1 MRLDETRVWLF
12 TFKTDQGDVQFP
24 MRAETREQAG
34 DQMQKTLQRMQAEL
48 AMDFPKTQPAME
60 LNIPSDMLTPTVAL
74 NVPTSIPPEVLE
86 LRIDTLLGDM
96 GAGALKGKAKA
107 DTIKAWTTYDFNENN
122 YTAIITELELI
133 QSGQKEIPA
142 KKK

>member
-34 DQMQKTLQRMQAEL
+34 DQMQKTLQRMIAEL
-48 AMDFPKTQPAME
+48 AMDFPKTQPTIE
-60 LNIPSDMLTPTVAL
+60 IPTPEPIL
-74 NVPTSIPPEVLE
+74 NVPTIVPPEVLE

-107 DTIKAWTTYDFNENN
+107 DTIKLWTGFDFNEAN
-122 YTAIITELELI
+122 YTSIITELELLRT
-133 QSGQKEIPA
+133 GQKEIPA

>member
-1 MRLDETRVWLF
+1 MRLDEQKVFLF
-12 TFKTDQGDVQFP
+12 TFKTDQGDVAFP
-24 MRAETREQAG
+24 MRAETAQEAG
-34 DQMQKTLQRMQAEL
+34 EKMAKTLERMTIEL
-48 AMDFPKTQPAME
+48 SMDFPKVQ
-60 LNIPSDMLTPTVAL
+60 NIPPIAAPEPVL

-96 GAGALKGKAKA
+96 GAGEIKGKAKA
-107 DTIKAWTTYDFNENN
+107 DTVKLWTGYDFNEAN

-133 QSGQKEIPA
+133 RTGQKEVPT